1 MSYHLLRERSVVTI
15 LSKKMEK
22 IIAFFKPPDPKQL
35 AKQWQSNI
43 RKEQRRID
51 ANINDIKRECAKTT
65 REIKTCLKRQDVQ
78 SARVL
83 AKEIAKARR
92 TMESLYE
99 TKANYNSISMRLGES
114 VGRLAQA
121 GSVKTSAEI
130 LKSMNAIANVG
141 QATKDV
147 VAMSKEMFK
156 LGVIEDVLEDA
167 FAGMASTDDEEEET
181 ERVTCLKSSP
191 RGRGCNAEK
200 VVEQPKTTGAVARS
214 ASKKKMR
221 RHPVVV
227 DVCRLPRLREKYIVV
242 LYRFRSF
249 D

>member
-1 MSYHLLRERSVVTI
+1 
-15 LSKKMEK
+15 MEK

-130 LKSMNAIANVG
+130 LKSMNAGLQLFMILI
-141 QATKDV
+141 Q
-147 VAMSKEMFK
+147 
-156 LGVIEDVLEDA
+156 I
-167 FAGMASTDDEEEET
+167 
-181 ERVTCLKSSP
+181 
-191 RGRGCNAEK
+191 
-200 VVEQPKTTGAVARS
+200 
-214 ASKKKMR
+214 
-221 RHPVVV
+221 
-227 DVCRLPRLREKYIVV
+227 
-242 LYRFRSF
+242 
-249 D
+249 

>member
-1 MSYHLLRERSVVTI
+1 
-15 LSKKMEK
+15 MEK

-51 ANINDIKRECAKTT
+51 VNINDIKRECAKST
-65 REIKTCLKRQDVQ
+65 REIKTCLKRQDVN

-83 AKEIAKARR
+83 AKEIAKARK

-167 FAGMASTDDEEEET
+167 FAGMASIEDEEEET
-181 ERVTCLKSSP
+181 ERAVDVILKEFAGEVAGAMP
-191 RGRGCNAEK
+191 EK
-200 VVEQPKTTGAVARS
+200 VVEQQQQQPKTAEAVVVPS
-214 ASKKKMR
+214 VSKEEDER
-221 RHPVVV
+221 RPVVV
-227 DVCRLPRLREKYIVV
+227 DVQSRLDALRE
-242 LYRFRSF
+242 
-249 D
+249 

>member
-1 MSYHLLRERSVVTI
+1 
-15 LSKKMEK
+15 MEK

-167 FAGMASTDDEEEET
+167 FAGMASMDDEEEET
-181 ERVTCLKSSP
+181 ERAVDVILKEFAGEVAGAMP
-191 RGRGCNAEK
+191 EK
-200 VVEQPKTTGAVARS
+200 VVEHEQPKTTEAVVVPS
-214 ASKKKMR
+214 VSKEEDER

-227 DVCRLPRLREKYIVV
+227 DVQSRLDALRE
-242 LYRFRSF
+242 
-249 D
+249 

>member
-1 MSYHLLRERSVVTI
+1 
-15 LSKKMEK
+15 MEK

-51 ANINDIKRECAKTT
+51 ANINDIKRECMKTT
-65 REIKTCLKRQDVQ
+65 REIKTCLKRQDVN

-83 AKEIAKARR
+83 AKEIAKARK

-181 ERVTCLKSSP
+181 ERAVDVILKEFAGEVAGAMP
-191 RGRGCNAEK
+191 EK
-200 VVEQPKTTGAVARS
+200 VVEQQQQQPKTAEAVVVPS
-214 ASKKKMR
+214 VSKEEDER
-221 RHPVVV
+221 RPVVV
-227 DVCRLPRLREKYIVV
+227 DVQSRLDALRE
-242 LYRFRSF
+242 
-249 D
+249 

>member
-1 MSYHLLRERSVVTI
+1 
-15 LSKKMEK
+15 MEK

-51 ANINDIKRECAKTT
+51 ANINDIKRECMKTT

-83 AKEIAKARR
+83 AKEIAKARK

-181 ERVTCLKSSP
+181 ERAVDVILKEFAGEVAGAMP
-191 RGRGCNAEK
+191 EK
-200 VVEQPKTTGAVARS
+200 VVEQQQQQPKTAEAVVVPS
-214 ASKKKMR
+214 VSKEEDER
-221 RHPVVV
+221 RPVVV
-227 DVCRLPRLREKYIVV
+227 DVQSRLDALRE
-242 LYRFRSF
+242 
-249 D
+249 

>member
-1 MSYHLLRERSVVTI
+1 
-15 LSKKMEK
+15 
-22 IIAFFKPPDPKQL
+22 
-35 AKQWQSNI
+35 
-43 RKEQRRID
+43 
-51 ANINDIKRECAKTT
+51 
-65 REIKTCLKRQDVQ
+65 
-78 SARVL
+78 
-83 AKEIAKARR
+83 
-92 TMESLYE
+92 MESLYE

-181 ERVTCLKSSP
+181 ERAVDVILKEFAGEVAGAMP
-191 RGRGCNAEK
+191 EK
-200 VVEQPKTTGAVARS
+200 VVEQRQQQPKTTEAVVVPS
-214 ASKKKMR
+214 VSKEEDER
-221 RHPVVV
+221 RPVVV
-227 DVCRLPRLREKYIVV
+227 DVQSRLDALRE
-242 LYRFRSF
+242 
-249 D
+249 